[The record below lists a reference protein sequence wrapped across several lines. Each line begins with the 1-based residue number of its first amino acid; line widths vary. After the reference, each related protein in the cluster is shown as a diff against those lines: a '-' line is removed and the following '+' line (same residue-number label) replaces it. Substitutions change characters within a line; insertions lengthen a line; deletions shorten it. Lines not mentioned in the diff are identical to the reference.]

1 MDDLSA
7 NGKPKVYVHQL
18 EFFDGCVPIEEG
30 FEYSV
35 DSLSMKTKH
44 THGHSLGGMT
54 YIIDGLAKPV
64 AVVGD
69 AMFAG
74 SMGGGMISYS
84 GCIANKSRENH
95 VPFR

>member
-1 MDDLSA
+1 MH
-7 NGKPKVYVHQL
+7 VHEL
-18 EFFDGCVPIEEG
+18 EFFDGCIPIEG
-30 FEYSV
+30 FKYST
-35 DSLSMKTKH
+35 DSLSLQTKH

-74 SMGGGMISYS
+74 SMGGGMISYWVHR
-84 GCIANKSRENH
+84 NKSRENH